1 MVRFTLRIPD
11 SLHHKLNEQAQK
23 EGVSLN
29 QYILFS
35 LSRAVTEE
43 DIESQRA
50 QFEAMRYRY
59 SEKAIET
66 ALQNL
71 LGEKLI
77 ENFKYMSYI

>member
-1 MVRFTLRIPD
+1 MARFTVRIPD
-11 SLHHKLNEQAQK
+11 SLHRKLIEQAQK

-50 QFEAMRYRY
+50 QFVAMRHRY
-59 SEKAIET
+59 SGKNAEE

-71 LGEKLI
+71 LDER
-77 ENFKYMSYI
+77 N

>member
-1 MVRFTLRIPD
+1 MARLTVRIPD
-11 SLHHKLNEQAQK
+11 SLHRKLSEQAQK

-50 QFEAMRYRY
+50 QFEAMRHRY
-59 SEKAIET
+59 SEKDAEA

-71 LGEKLI
+71 LDER
-77 ENFKYMSYI
+77 S